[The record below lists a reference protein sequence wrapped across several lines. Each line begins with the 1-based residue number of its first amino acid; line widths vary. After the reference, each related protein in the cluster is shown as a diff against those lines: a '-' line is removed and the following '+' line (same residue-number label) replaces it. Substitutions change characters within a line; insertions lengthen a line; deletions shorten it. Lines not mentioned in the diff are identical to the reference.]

1 MDGQNYKD
9 HNNNTLKTIAAL
21 GIGAGV
27 GILIYELLRKKQAGF
42 YSNTFSP
49 LVDSIVVSK
58 DGVTTGLV
66 TFGWDDDE
74 NCSWARYVTVDS
86 SGTVTDE
93 SIIEVEVYEDR
104 ILTFQGSGEVG
115 DTPVVTMYNLD
126 DYGMVDSVTVR
137 HPSGKEQRYD
147 STILGAELKQSVS
160 DESKISYEW
169 SNGNIV
175 GVRTP
180 EGSNIRMSY
189 YKNVENH
196 LFPDLNMLYMPFSP
210 DMLMTY
216 AMGTRSR
223 NYVSTMEVESADSIE
238 HSSFSYLCDRY
249 DRPVQILQET
259 TVVREPEMSE
269 HFSTVYDVKYLN
281 N

>member
-1 MDGQNYKD
+1 MDGQSYKD

-137 HPSGKEQRYD
+137 CPNGKEQRYD

-169 SNGNIV
+169 SDGNIV